1 MRRTV
6 WFLVVLVVAGVA
18 AGCAGMERGA
28 PSAASPIL
36 DRIAA
41 RGELRVGVSG
51 DMPPMNM
58 IARDDRLIG
67 MDVDLATMI
76 AQALGVEL
84 RLERIDFSGLLP
96 ALETGKIDL
105 VISNMTMTP
114 ERNLKAAFVGPYF
127 ISGKGLLAKRAS
139 LAETRRLADIDR
151 PDLTLAALTGSTSE
165 VVVRKGAPRAQV
177 RTAATQD
184 AAIQMVLDG
193 QADALIAD
201 FPVCAVA
208 VLRHP
213 DAGLQALPAP
223 ITYEPIGIA
232 APKGD
237 PHLVNWLGNL
247 LHSLEQSG
255 YLKGLRDKWF
265 TKTDWLSQVK

>member
-1 MRRTV
+1 MRRSV
-6 WFLVVLVVAGVA
+6 WFLVLLVVGA
-18 AGCAGMERGA
+18 AVGCAGMERTSPAG
-28 PSAASPIL
+28 ASPVL

-41 RGELRVGVSG
+41 RGEVRVGVSG
-51 DMPPMNM
+51 DMPPMNLVT
-58 IARDDRLIG
+58 RDDQVIG
-67 MDVDLATMI
+67 LDIDLATMI

-127 ISGKGLLAKRAS
+127 ISGKGLLTKQS
-139 LAETRRLADIDR
+139 QIAEARKLGDIDR

-213 DAGLQALPAP
+213 DAGLKALPAP